1 MSYSAAPSFIA
12 GGNISPSRFVKGE
25 AGTSNTILQCVADDR
40 AIGISH
46 ESTLEAPIPSASAFG
61 ATDGLTVQV
70 YGLGEVCE
78 VLGAATIA
86 AFDFLKP
93 DANGSAVVA
102 GPGDAYSA
110 IALVDA
116 VSGDK
121 VKVVIREGVVTIPG
135 TISAVQQALSGA
147 GAIDP
152 AIGFTVV
159 TTTGANALTLANGTQ
174 VGQTKEIL
182 LTVDGGDGTL
192 TPTSLSG
199 GTTITFSAVGDYVE
213 LVWNGTAWVVVK
225 RFNTATGAITTPV
238 VA

>member
-25 AGTSNTILQCVADDR
+25 AGTSNTILQCVAGDR

-46 ESTLEAPIPSASAFG
+46 ESTLEAPIPSASAL
-61 ATDGLTVQV
+61 ASSDGLTVQV

-93 DANGSAVVA
+93 NADGSAVVA

-135 TISAVQQALSGA
+135 SSAAQQALSGA

-152 AIGFTVV
+152 EVGFTVL
-159 TTTGANALTLANGTQ
+159 TTTGANALTLANGTR

-182 LTVDGGDGTL
+182 MTVDAGDGTL

-199 GTTITFSAVGDYVE
+199 GTTITFSNVGDFVG

-225 RFNTATGAITTPV
+225 RFNTATGLITTPV